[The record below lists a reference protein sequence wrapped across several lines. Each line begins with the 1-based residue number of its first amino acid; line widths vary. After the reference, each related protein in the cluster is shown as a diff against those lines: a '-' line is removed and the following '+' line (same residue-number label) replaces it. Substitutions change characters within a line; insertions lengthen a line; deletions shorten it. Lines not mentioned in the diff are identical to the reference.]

1 MSPAGDG
8 IDDVFE
14 ELFQHGMV
22 ISSQIGREISR
33 VWETH
38 LKDKATLSEREVTRL
53 QMAFDT
59 EKRTAKSMLKPT
71 TQKAWW
77 DQAKPSDVADAY
89 RVASAWSAHDP
100 AAAAAE
106 KVILEQAATRFGLDT
121 EALKHPIP
129 AGTDVP
135 EPGVSESPALDQSG
149 THLGLEAEV
158 LKQPVPAGVGV
169 AAVSGVSEA
178 EQRALDLQAAKDYFA
193 QTNMERLLAFQ
204 KQGWSISMRDEVE
217 YHQTFIK
224 DWKEA
229 VLRDKPSPAV
239 VGEAASEAKVI
250 RGQGYGLEEAAAA
263 EFADARQA
271 RVDANKALNG
281 GPSPAEEAWYRD
293 TFLAEAPDIDQ
304 AYERS
309 ANFTAVA
316 RRDDAAGMRL
326 LSQAETAHGAADR
339 QEQLVARLRAG
350 VGGEEAVAALQFA
363 QGQQKFPITHA
374 AAGKGKTVNKVKTN
388 GPQKTAAKSK
398 LISR

>member
-33 VWETH
+33 VWETQ
-38 LKDKATLSEREVTRL
+38 LKDKATLSGREATRL

-59 EKRTAKSMLKPT
+59 EKRTARSVLKPT

-89 RVASAWSAHDP
+89 RVASAWSGHDP
-100 AAAAAE
+100 AAAEAQ

-121 EALKHPIP
+121 ETLKQPIS
-129 AGTDVP
+129 AATDVP
-135 EPGVSESPALDQSG
+135 ALGMSESPALDQSG
-149 THLGLEAEV
+149 TRLGPEAEV
-158 LKQPVPAGVGV
+158 LKQPVPVGVGV
-169 AAVSGVSEA
+169 TAVSGVSEA
-178 EQRALDLQAAKDYFA
+178 EQRALDLQAAKDYFT

-217 YHQTFIK
+217 YHQNFIK
-224 DWKEA
+224 DWKES
-229 VLRDKPSPAV
+229 VLRDKPSTAV

-271 RVDANKALNG
+271 RVDADDSLDV
-281 GPSPAEEAWYRD
+281 GPSAAEEAWYRD
-293 TFLAEAPDIDQ
+293 TFLAESPDIDQ

-309 ANFTAVA
+309 TNFTAVA
-316 RRDDAAGMRL
+316 RKDDAAGIRL
-326 LSQAETAHGAADR
+326 LGQAETAHVAADR
-339 QEQLVARLRAG
+339 QEDLVARLRAG
-350 VGGEEAVAALQFA
+350 VGGEEGVAALQFA
-363 QGQQKFPITHA
+363 QGQQKFPIAHA
-374 AAGKGKTVNKVKTN
+374 ATGKGKTVNKVKTN
-388 GPQKTAAKSK
+388 GAQKTAAKGK

>member
-33 VWETH
+33 VWETQ
-38 LKDKATLSEREVTRL
+38 LKDKASLSEREATRL

-59 EKRTAKSMLKPT
+59 EKRTAKSVLKPT

-100 AAAAAE
+100 AAAEAQ
-106 KVILEQAATRFGLDT
+106 KVILEHAATRFGLYT
-121 EALKHPIP
+121 EALKDPSP
-129 AGTDVP
+129 AGTDGPAAGVGMSAV
-135 EPGVSESPALDQSG
+135 PGVSG
-149 THLGLEAEV
+149 
-158 LKQPVPAGVGV
+158 
-169 AAVSGVSEA
+169 A

-193 QTNMERLLAFQ
+193 QNNPERLLAFQ
-204 KQGWSISMRDEVE
+204 KQGWVIPMKDEVE

-229 VLRDKPSPAV
+229 SLRDKSSTV
-239 VGEAASEAKVI
+239 DLGVRAAEVKAS
-250 RGQGYGLEEAAAA
+250 RGQAYGLEEAAAA
-263 EFADARQA
+263 EFADARQGRA
-271 RVDANKALNG
+271 DADNALAV

-316 RRDDAAGMRL
+316 RKDDAAGRRL
-326 LSQAETAHGAADR
+326 LGQAETAHVAADR
-339 QEQLVARLRAG
+339 QEQLVARVRAG
-350 VGGEEAVAALQFA
+350 AGGEEGVAALQFA
-363 QGQQKFPITHA
+363 QGQQKFPINHA

-388 GPQKTAAKSK
+388 VPQKTAAKSK

>member
-33 VWETH
+33 VWETQ
-38 LKDKATLSEREVTRL
+38 LKEKATLSEREATRL

-59 EKRTAKSMLKPT
+59 EKRTAKSVLKPT

-100 AAAAAE
+100 AAAEAQ

-121 EALKHPIP
+121 ETLKHPTPGVTESP
-129 AGTDVP
+129 AA
-135 EPGVSESPALDQSG
+135 GVSENANVV
-149 THLGLEAEV
+149 LEKEA
-158 LKQPVPAGVGV
+158 LKQPATAGVGMS
-169 AAVSGVSEA
+169 AVPGVSEA
-178 EQRALDLQAAKDYFA
+178 EQRAVDLQAAKDYFA
-193 QTNMERLLAFQ
+193 QNNPERLLAFQ
-204 KQGWSISMRDEVE
+204 KQGWVIPMKEEVE

-229 VLRDKPSPAV
+229 ALRDKSSTV
-239 VGEAASEAKVI
+239 DLGVRAAEVKVS
-250 RGQGYGLEEAAAA
+250 RGQAYGLEEAAAS
-263 EFADARQA
+263 EFADARQGLA
-271 RVDANKALNG
+271 DAQTALIG

-293 TFLAEAPDIDQ
+293 TFLAEAPEIDQ

-309 ANFTAVA
+309 ANFMAVA
-316 RRDDAAGMRL
+316 RKDDAAGRRL
-326 LSQAETAHGAADR
+326 LGQAESAHVVADR
-339 QEQLVARLRAG
+339 QEQLVARVRAG
-350 VGGEEAVAALQFA
+350 VGGEEGVAALQFA
-363 QGQQKFPITHA
+363 QGQQKFPIAHA
-374 AAGKGKTVNKVKTN
+374 AAGKGKSVNKVKAN